1 MLRPRGHVRREMKL
15 IAALGNPGPQYQRQR
30 HNVGFMVGEEL
41 RRRHGWGQLR
51 SRFQGLYGEGMVAG
65 HKVGLLLPMT
75 FMNRSGRAVA
85 EAARFY
91 RVPRADILAI
101 HDEVE
106 LPFGE
111 VRLKEGGGLGGH
123 NGLRSMESA
132 LGGRDFWRVRV
143 GVGRPAD
150 ERISLADFVLSDFAE
165 PLDDVLALINGAA
178 DAAEAWVDHAP
189 AAAASEA
196 SPGRPSA

>member
-1 MLRPRGHVRREMKL
+1 MML
-15 IAALGNPGPQYQRQR
+15 IAALGNPGPEYQRQR

-51 SRFQGLYGEGMVAG
+51 SRFQGLFGEGTIRG
-65 HKVGLLLPMT
+65 HKVALLLPMT
-75 FMNRSGRAVA
+75 YMNRSGRGVA
-85 EAARFY
+85 EVARYY
-91 RVPRADILAI
+91 RISRGDVLAV

-123 NGLRSMESA
+123 NGLRSMESC

-143 GVGRPAD
+143 GVGRPAND
-150 ERISLADFVLSDFAE
+150 RVSLADFVLSDFSE
-165 PLDDVLALINGAA
+165 PLDDILALIGRAA
-178 DAAEAWVDHAP
+178 DAAEAWVVRGDQPPVVGREEDRAD
-189 AAAASEA
+189 AAA
-196 SPGRPSA
+196 PGG